1 MAKRP
6 TKGGGDEPERQPQP
20 EHEPKRPAEQQGGE
34 RTRSRRTF
42 RPAVDIY
49 EVENGLMLL
58 ADVPGAPPEGVTITL
73 ERRVLSIH
81 AQAAEHAPE
90 AYSLVYQEYEVG
102 DFECQFTLSVYR
114 PRFVRHRIDLTQPLP
129 RVKAGS
135 AARRRVSETR
145 VVRSA
150 RLCCRS
156 FERPA
161 APDGALRRCR
171 RCAPRAG
178 SP

>member
-6 TKGGGDEPERQPQP
+6 TKGGGDAPERQQGEP
-20 EHEPKRPAEQQGGE
+20 EQKQPAEQQGGE

-58 ADVPGAPPEGVTITL
+58 ADVPGATPEGVSITL

-90 AYSLVYQEYEVG
+90 GHSLVYQEYEVG
-102 DFECQFTLSVYR
+102 DFECQFTLAGE
-114 PRFVRHRIDLTQPLP
+114 FDADRIEANLTNGVLRLTIP
-129 RVKAGS
+129 KAPEAQARTIQISSGS
-135 AARRRVSETR
+135 
-145 VVRSA
+145 
-150 RLCCRS
+150 
-156 FERPA
+156 
-161 APDGALRRCR
+161 
-171 RCAPRAG
+171 
-178 SP
+178 